1 MFPVLPLGCWEP
13 SSWEPRWESEGLC
26 CSRHVWQMEMD
37 PPTGLSV
44 RSGHSRAFFFLALAS
59 SVLSLT
65 SRFLLQSNIWKWFGM
80 CPQQTGCALGT
91 VSQG

>member
-37 PPTGLSV
+37 PRLVYLLDLGT
-44 RSGHSRAFFFLALAS
+44 SGHFFLGS
-59 SVLSLT
+59 
-65 SRFLLQSNIWKWFGM
+65 
-80 CPQQTGCALGT
+80 
-91 VSQG
+91 